1 MFSVRNLFES
11 LNRSNIDYIDFYD
24 NEFEHIT
31 TIAAGNINSE
41 SYFYHYNVLTIEFEC
56 VLSTRLIITLDVKRE
71 DLKGW

>member
-31 TIAAGNINSE
+31 TIVRGNINSE
-41 SYFYHYNVLTIEFEC
+41 SHFYHYNVLTIEFDC
-56 VLSTRLIITLDVKRE
+56 ISSIRLIITLDVKRE

>member
-1 MFSVRNLFES
+1 MFSVRNLLES

-31 TIAAGNINSE
+31 TIAGGNINSG
-41 SYFYHYNVLTIEFEC
+41 SYFYQYNVLRIKFDC
-56 VLSTRLIITLDVKRE
+56 IFSKRLIITLDVKRE